1 MPFSA
6 LPAMRAWSRLLATFA
21 LLAGCGDGGNGP
33 NPTPSRNID
42 GAWQIAFTD
51 MEINGVEDCTLE
63 QLNVLFDQTGSTVH
77 GSHEEAQLNC
87 AISGL
92 VVQTPGLITSGT
104 VGTNTITIR
113 MDQPAK
119 TRTFVGTFDSDT
131 QMSGTVE
138 WTTEDGIQLVSGLWT
153 AVKE

>member
-1 MPFSA
+1 MD
-6 LPAMRAWSRLLATFA
+6 RAFLLAIC
-21 LLAGCGDGGNGP
+21 LLLSGCGSDGGNDP
-33 NPTPSRNID
+33 NQSHNID

-63 QLNVLFDQTGSTVH
+63 QIDVVFDQTGSTVH
-77 GSHEEAQLNC
+77 GTHGQAQLNC
-87 AISGL
+87 AVSGL
-92 VVQTPGLITSGT
+92 VVQTAGQITSGT
-104 VGTNTITIR
+104 VGANTITIR

-138 WTTEDGIQLVSGLWT
+138 WTTEDGVQLVSGLWA

>member
-1 MPFSA
+1 
-6 LPAMRAWSRLLATFA
+6 MRHARLLAT
-21 LLAGCGDGGNGP
+21 LLLLVGCGDSGNDP
-33 NPTPSRNID
+33 NPTPGRNID

-63 QLNVLFDQTGSTVH
+63 QLNVMFDQTGATVH

-87 AISGL
+87 SISGL
-92 VVQTPGLITSGT
+92 VVQAPGVITGGT
-104 VGTNTITIR
+104 VGMSSITIH
-113 MDQPAK
+113 MDQPVK
-119 TRTFVGTFDSDT
+119 TRTFVGIFDSDT

-138 WTTEDGIQLVSGLWT
+138 WTTEDGVQLVSGLWT